1 MSTLNKKN
9 ITRLALLFTI
19 CGILLLA
26 VAVGGLVLRCRALE
40 QRLDAAFLESLTAH
54 TAESG
59 ESARELI
66 EDTQTL
72 LENAVR
78 LLEQDGRPLDKSW
91 ADPMLEMV
99 NRFNEQHEDIV
110 VRVKP
115 GNGNPYDEILK
126 TLESVGEFPDILE
139 TYNVAAYV
147 RAGMLAELPEDI
159 IALFKNPVSIDGKV
173 YTAPQS
179 NNNTLGIVYNKKY
192 FAENGLEEPRTYD
205 EFKELCRRIGEMG
218 DMYPLVVG
226 AQDLW
231 HIGFWFHKIYSD
243 QVTSLDPDF
252 IMHCY
257 EGSRDFSDIS
267 FRRALEEMREMIQYA
282 QPEWA
287 STPDAQVASYLIQ
300 GRAAMLYS
308 GGHMLLTI
316 PNLDSDFEIGWFAIP
331 SPDGKLRM
339 TGGAAANGF
348 AISAEAARNPVR
360 KAAAEE
366 FIRFFFAKE
375 NYQYYCDARDIV
387 PTTVDAPERQYS
399 DLMKKMMEALE
410 SADEVGPMWNNEI
423 GNRELPFD
431 FRNFTYKTVIEVL
444 QGKRDIDSACE
455 EINKIWESSTRS
467 FNPLKKGQ

>member
-1 MSTLNKKN
+1 MKKRCTTGIAIIIWTLLV
-9 ITRLALLFTI
+9 TG
-19 CGILLLA
+19 CGISGQSGQEA
-26 VAVGGLVLRCRALE
+26 SRGKNGQEENRIGE
-40 QRLDAAFLESLTAH
+40 QSAEPVEISFVYADGDEMGKAA
-54 TAESG
+54 
-59 ESARELI
+59 
-66 EDTQTL
+66 
-72 LENAVR
+72 
-78 LLEQDGRPLDKSW
+78 
-91 ADPMLEMV
+91 MLEMV

-159 IALFKNPVSIDGKV
+159 AALFKNPVSIDGKV

-179 NNNTLGIVYNKKY
+179 NNNTLGIVYNKRY

-316 PNLDSDFEIGWFAIP
+316 PNLDSGFEIGWFAIP

-348 AISAEAARNPVR
+348 AISAEAARNPDR